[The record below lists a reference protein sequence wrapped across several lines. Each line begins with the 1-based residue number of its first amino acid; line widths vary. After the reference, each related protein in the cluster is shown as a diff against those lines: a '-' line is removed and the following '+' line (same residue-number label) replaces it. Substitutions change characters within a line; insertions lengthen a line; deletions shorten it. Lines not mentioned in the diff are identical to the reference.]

1 MSPTNVPRQWPSIG
15 VVIPNHDRL
24 YELVDAVDSVFA
36 QRYDGHVTVYVVFR
50 PRLAIR
56 ELAGRFGTDVVMV
69 PSAGEAGLNSISVKR
84 NLGLSASHEDLVA
97 FLDDDDIWHPGKLA
111 AQVEAFLAGGKVAA
125 VCTRASYFS
134 GRPTWGH
141 GVEVRGHCDRS
152 NHYVISG
159 RRFGTSSLLVDGAT
173 ARALRFDE
181 RPEWLALE
189 DYDFK
194 IRLSHNGLMRELK
207 GKYTAYRSDN
217 ASVSIVQ
224 GRHTLLRAVS
234 VLAESA
240 GRDPARFSQQLVGSR
255 LLVVSAFGGFGSV
268 QEFHGSEDAEAEKF
282 LDGILDGRLFGRLDP
297 LVGRLVKG
305 GWRRGWV
312 ARPARRVLGALRRV
326 AAGIVRLTRPASGGG
341 GVQE

>member
-1 MSPTNVPRQWPSIG
+1 MNPTGASSQWPSIC

-24 YELVDAVDSVFA
+24 NELVEAVDSVLA
-36 QRYDGHVTVYVVFR
+36 QRYDGQVTVYVVYLPR
-50 PRLAIR
+50 PAVRDLSS
-56 ELAGRFGTDVVMV
+56 RFGTGVVMV
-69 PSAGEAGLNSISVKR
+69 PSVGEDGLNSISVKR

-97 FLDDDDIWHPGKLA
+97 FLDDDDIWHPDKLA
-111 AQVEAFLAGGKVAA
+111 IQVRAFRMGGDVVA
-125 VCTRASYFS
+125 VGT
-134 GRPTWGH
+134 RPTYFTRHPQWR
-141 GVEVRGHCDRS
+141 VRGGDAEFRDRT
-152 NHYVISG
+152 NRQVVSG
-159 RRFGTSSLLVDGAT
+159 KHFGTSSLLVNGAV
-173 ARALRFDE
+173 ARHLRFDE

-194 IRLSHNGLMRELK
+194 IRLSHEGTMRELK
-207 GKYTAYRSDN
+207 GRYTAYRAN
-217 ASVSIVQ
+217 KASVSVTER
-224 GRHTLLRAVS
+224 RHTLLRAVS

-255 LLVVSAFGGFGSV
+255 LLLVSAFGGFGSI
-268 QEFHGSEDAEAEKF
+268 QEFHGSEDAEAEMF

-312 ARPARRVLGALRRV
+312 ARPVRRVLGALKGV
-326 AAGIVRLTRPASGGG
+326 AAGLVRLTRPASGGS